1 MVTSVALQSI
11 RMLLLAKL
19 SQLADEESVGIS
31 ELLGQLLFDRVLLS
45 QESDDET
52 NLFP

>member
-1 MVTSVALQSI
+1 MVTSVALQSFRI
-11 RMLLLAKL
+11 FLLAKL
-19 SQLADEESVGIS
+19 GQLADEESVGIS

-45 QESDDET
+45 QDSDDEA